1 MIKLKELFS
10 TKSNLLSLLRLLLVI
25 PLWILF
31 DNINLGFN
39 RTIIMSLCWFAALTD
54 MLDGYLAR
62 KFNEV
67 TEMGKI
73 IDPLADKFVIGVV
86 VLQLF
91 LIGDVPDY
99 YFWMILGRDAL
110 IFIGGIFVS
119 RKLGRVLPSNMLGKI
134 TVISIGLVLFFILL
148 QVDRSSIFF
157 KGLYLLSIL
166 LIISSLIGYGI
177 RSFEFIKQKKNEPAK
192 ES

>member
-25 PLWILF
+25 PFWILF
-31 DNINLGFN
+31 DNINSGSN
-39 RTIIMSLCWFAALTD
+39 RIIIMSLCWFAALTD

-91 LIGDVPDY
+91 LIGDVPNY

-157 KGLYLLSIL
+157 KVLYLLSIL

>member
-1 MIKLKELFS
+1 MIKLKELIS

-25 PLWILF
+25 PIWMLF
-31 DNINLGFN
+31 DNINAGSN
-39 RTIIMSLCWFAALTD
+39 RIIIMCLCWFAALTD
-54 MLDGYLAR
+54 ILDGYLAR

-86 VLQLF
+86 VLRLF
-91 LIGDVPDY
+91 FSGEVPDY

-110 IFIGGIFVS
+110 IFTGGILVS
-119 RKLGRVLPSNMLGKI
+119 KKLGRVLSSNMLGKI
-134 TVISIGLVLFFILL
+134 TVISIGLTLFFILL

-157 KGLYLLSIL
+157 KGLYLLSII
-166 LIISSLIGYGI
+166 LIVSSLFGYAI
-177 RSFEFIKQKKNEPAK
+177 RSFEFIRQKNNEPAK